1 MEWLPLGLLD
11 PGIGPPVRCNPSHPW
26 VRHRRPRRS
35 ASCFWCIFMLS
46 WSTMKRLFAP
56 AFVLCLV
63 ATGASCGSDEE
74 RSDPPTPTTTS
85 PATTEPELSDEDE
98 IAMVVEGW
106 YDVRVAAV
114 LSGEYEPEKLEEHVT
129 GSALEQF
136 ANSLSHRAEQGIAVR
151 EPEKDPSSVE
161 VISVA
166 IDGERA
172 LAVECTVDALI
183 QVQAETGEVIDDSVV
198 TYVREL
204 SLARSEDGWL
214 IERVHIREEEAGVQP
229 CPVE

>member
-1 MEWLPLGLLD
+1 
-11 PGIGPPVRCNPSHPW
+11 
-26 VRHRRPRRS
+26 
-35 ASCFWCIFMLS
+35 
-46 WSTMKRLFAP
+46 MKRLLAP
-56 AFVLCLV
+56 TLVLCLV
-63 ATGASCGSDEE
+63 ATGASCGGDDE
-74 RSDPPTPTTTS
+74 RSDPPTPSTTS
-85 PATTEPELSDEDE
+85 PGTTEPDPSDEDE
-98 IAMVVEGW
+98 ITMVVEGW

-114 LSGEYEPEKLEEHVT
+114 LSGEYEPETLEEHVT

-136 ANSLSHRAEQGIAVR
+136 ADSLSHRAEQGIAVR
-151 EPEKDPSSVE
+151 EPDEDPSSVE

-204 SLARSEDGWL
+204 SLARSEDSWL
-214 IERVHIREEEAGVQP
+214 IERVQIREEEVGVQP